1 MKLTEK
7 GYDLI
12 KEFEGFSAKP
22 YNCSANVP
30 TIGFGNTYYPNGIKV
45 KLTDKPITKEY
56 ANEIF
61 KVVADKFA
69 ANVLKLVKSNISEN
83 QLNALTAFAYNVGIG
98 NVKLGIH
105 GLATSTLLKLVN
117 ANPNNPA
124 IAKEFLRWNKAGG
137 KALNGLTRRRIAE
150 SALYFTK

>member
-61 KVVADKFA
+61 KVVADKFSS
-69 ANVLKLVKSNISEN
+69 NVLKLVKSNISEN
-83 QLNALTAFAYNVGIG
+83 QLNALTAFAYNVGLT
-98 NVKLGIH
+98 NLQK
-105 GLATSTLLKLVN
+105 STLLKLVN
-117 ANPNNPA
+117 ANPNDPA
-124 IAKEFLRWNKAGG
+124 IAKEFIRWNKAGG

>member
-1 MKLTEK
+1 MKLTDK
-7 GYDLI
+7 GYNLI
-12 KEFEGFSAKP
+12 KEFEGYSDRP
-22 YNCSANVP
+22 YLCAAGKP
-30 TIGFGNTYYPNGIKV
+30 TISYGLTYYPNGTKV

-69 ANVLKLVKSNISEN
+69 ANVLKLVKSNITTN
-83 QLNALTAFAYNVGIG
+83 QLNALTAFAYNVG
-98 NVKLGIH
+98 
-105 GLATSTLLKLVN
+105 LANLAKSTLLKLVN
-117 ANPNNPA
+117 NNPNDPA
-124 IAKEFLRWNKAGG
+124 IAKEFIRWNKAGG

>member
-22 YNCSANVP
+22 YNCSANMP

-45 KLTDKPITKEY
+45 KLTDKSITKEY

-69 ANVLKLVKSNISEN
+69 ANVLKLVKSKISDN
-83 QLNALTAFAYNVGIG
+83 QLNALTAFAYNVGLA
-98 NVKLGIH
+98 NLGK
-105 GLATSTLLKLVN
+105 STLLKLVN
-117 ANPNNPA
+117 ANPNDPA

-137 KALNGLTRRRIAE
+137 KALKGLTRRRIAE

>member
-1 MKLTEK
+1 MKLTDK

-30 TIGFGNTYYPNGIKV
+30 TIGFGNTYYPNGTKV

-61 KVVADKFA
+61 KIVADKFA
-69 ANVLKLVKSNISEN
+69 ANVLKLVKSNITTN
-83 QLNALTAFAYNVGIG
+83 QLNALTAFAYNVGLT
-98 NVKLGIH
+98 NLGK
-105 GLATSTLLKLVN
+105 STLLKLVN
-117 ANPNNPA
+117 TNPNDAA

>member
-1 MKLTEK
+1 MKLTDK

-30 TIGFGNTYYPNGIKV
+30 TIGFGNTYYPNGTKV

-56 ANEIF
+56 ANDIF

-69 ANVLKLVKSNISEN
+69 TNVIKLVKSNISEN
-83 QLNALTAFAYNVGIG
+83 QLNALTAFAYNVG
-98 NVKLGIH
+98 
-105 GLATSTLLKLVN
+105 LANFGKSTLLKLVN
-117 ANPNNPA
+117 ANPNDLN
-124 IAKEFLRWNKAGG
+124 ITKEFLKWNKAGG
-137 KALNGLTRRRIAE
+137 KPLNGLTRRRVAE
-150 SALYFTK
+150 AALYFTK

>member
-1 MKLTEK
+1 MKLTDK

-30 TIGFGNTYYPNGIKV
+30 TIGFGNTYYPNGTKV

-69 ANVLKLVKSNISEN
+69 ANVLKLVKSNITTN
-83 QLNALTAFAYNVGIG
+83 QLNALTAFAYNVGLA
-98 NVKLGIH
+98 NLGK
-105 GLATSTLLKLVN
+105 STLLKLVN
-117 ANPNNPA
+117 NNPNDPA
-124 IAKEFLRWNKAGG
+124 IAKEFIRWNKAGG
-137 KALNGLTRRRIAE
+137 KVLNGLTRRRIAE

>member
-83 QLNALTAFAYNVGIG
+83 QLNALTAFAYNVGLA
-98 NVKLGIH
+98 NLGK
-105 GLATSTLLKLVN
+105 STLLKLVN
-117 ANPNNPA
+117 ANPNDPA
-124 IAKEFLRWNKAGG
+124 IVKEFIRWNKAGG

>member
-1 MKLTEK
+1 MKLSDK

-30 TIGFGNTYYPNGIKV
+30 TIGFGNTYYPNGTKI

-69 ANVLKLVKSNISEN
+69 ANVLKLVKSNITTN
-83 QLNALTAFAYNVGIG
+83 QLNALTAFAYNVG
-98 NVKLGIH
+98 
-105 GLATSTLLKLVN
+105 LANLAKSTLLKLVN
-117 ANPNNPA
+117 NNPNDA
-124 IAKEFLRWNKAGG
+124 VIAKEFLRWNKANG

>member
-61 KVVADKFA
+61 KVIADKFA

-83 QLNALTAFAYNVGIG
+83 QLNALTAFAYNVG
-98 NVKLGIH
+98 
-105 GLATSTLLKLVN
+105 LANLQKSTLLKLVN
-117 ANPNNPA
+117 ANPNDPA

-137 KALNGLTRRRIAE
+137 KAVNGLTRRRIAE

>member
-1 MKLTEK
+1 MKLTDK

-22 YNCSANVP
+22 YNCAANVP
-30 TIGFGNTYYPNGIKV
+30 TIGFGNTYYPNGTKV
-45 KLTDKPITKEY
+45 KLTDKPIIKEY

-69 ANVLKLVKSNISEN
+69 ANVLKLVKSNITTN
-83 QLNALTAFAYNVGIG
+83 QLNALTAFAYNVG
-98 NVKLGIH
+98 
-105 GLATSTLLKLVN
+105 LANLTKSTLLKLVN
-117 ANPNNPA
+117 NNPNDPA
-124 IAKEFLRWNKAGG
+124 IAKEFIRWNKAGG

>member
-69 ANVLKLVKSNISEN
+69 ANVLKLVKSNISDN
-83 QLNALTAFAYNVGIG
+83 QLNALTAFAYNVG
-98 NVKLGIH
+98 
-105 GLATSTLLKLVN
+105 LANLQKSTLLKLVN
-117 ANPNNPA
+117 ANPNDPA
-124 IAKEFLRWNKAGG
+124 IAKEFIRWNKAGG

>member
-1 MKLTEK
+1 MKLTDK

-12 KEFEGFSAKP
+12 KDFEGFSAKP
-22 YNCSANVP
+22 YNCAANVP
-30 TIGFGNTYYPNGIKV
+30 TIGFGNTYYPNGTKV

-61 KVVADKFA
+61 KVVADKFS
-69 ANVLKLVKSNISEN
+69 ANVLKLVKSNITAN
-83 QLNALTAFAYNVGIG
+83 QLNALTAFAYNVG
-98 NVKLGIH
+98 
-105 GLATSTLLKLVN
+105 LANLSKSTLLKLVN
-117 ANPNNPA
+117 NNPNDAA